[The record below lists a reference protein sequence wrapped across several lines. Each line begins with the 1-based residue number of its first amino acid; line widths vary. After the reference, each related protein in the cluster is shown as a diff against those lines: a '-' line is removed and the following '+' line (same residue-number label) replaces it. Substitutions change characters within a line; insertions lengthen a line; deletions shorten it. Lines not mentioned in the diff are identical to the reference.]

1 MSSYPWP
8 SANCGRN
15 SPSELLLPMSSARH
29 QTMDH
34 AQLVITIHHSI
45 SRRMNRWCERAGWA
59 STRIPKGLDHGRSFM
74 FFFACLHKFKNH
86 WILMVPLLFD
96 GFLWH
101 QKQRNSCWFHP
112 KVTRNLRQ
120 ISSDP
125 WWSICTWPHQNS
137 GFHWNSWCLELR
149 WAEMSGDSN
158 QATRCKNPKNG
169 SEHEFQWNASKNV
182 RISWF
187 MLSDHVEHVFTCF
200 YHLWIF
206 YLCRHSVTVPS
217 YISSYVCHKHYMQ
230 VTDKHVQVPLL
241 FDSEHLS
248 MFLDKLTASCAN

>member
-1 MSSYPWP
+1 MKKAALWKRHKQKPSVFFAQRFSSSKSSNKLKKIHPSAVSSYPWP
-8 SANCGRN
+8 SANCGRT
-15 SPSELLLPMSSARH
+15 LLSFCCRCHPARH
-29 QTMDH
+29 QAMDH

-74 FFFACLHKFKNH
+74 FFFFACLHKFKNH
-86 WILMVPLLFD
+86 WILMVPLRFN

-101 QKQRNSCWFHP
+101 KKQRNSCWFHP

-149 WAEMSGDSN
+149 WTEMSWDELRWAEIQIRPRDAKS
-158 QATRCKNPKNG
+158 RKNG
-169 SEHEFQWNASKNV
+169 SEHT
-182 RISWF
+182 
-187 MLSDHVEHVFTCF
+187 HVERVQKCQDFMIHAERSCGTCF
-200 YHLWIF
+200 Y
-206 YLCRHSVTVPS
+206 
-217 YISSYVCHKHYMQ
+217 
-230 VTDKHVQVPLL
+230 
-241 FDSEHLS
+241 
-248 MFLDKLTASCAN
+248 MFLPSLNILSLPP